1 MQLRPRG
8 EIQFDRPGEDLTYP
22 KLLERVLVEA
32 TCYLALATELR
43 LLAVRQYSTVE

>member
-8 EIQFDRPGEDLTYP
+8 EAQLDRPGEDLTYP
-22 KLLERVLVEA
+22 KLLERVLIEA

-43 LLAVRQYSTVE
+43 LLAARQDSS